1 MNNSCILVIDVNRH
15 LSGEY
20 GYYVVDLIS
29 CVAIASCFG
38 IFPMLIEN
46 LQYF

>member
-1 MNNSCILVIDVNRH
+1 MQIAILH

-29 CVAIASCFG
+29 CVTIASYFG
-38 IFPMLIEN
+38 IFSILIEN